1 MSCEGEN
8 MKILVVDD
16 DQGIC
21 ETLNDI
27 MTDLGFNVVIA
38 HDGYQAI
45 DKINNNGFDAALI
58 DVRMPGI
65 NGVET
70 FRRIKQ
76 SHPNFS
82 AFLMTA
88 YAPNG
93 QVSAALHEGVLGV
106 IDKPFDVLKVCK
118 MLTDLGKRNSH
129 IRP

>member
-1 MSCEGEN
+1 MSCEAKK

-16 DQGIC
+16 DRGIC

-27 MTDLGFNVVIA
+27 MTDCGFNVVIA
-38 HDGYQAI
+38 YDGYQAI
-45 DKINNNGFDAALI
+45 ERINNNGFDAALI

-70 FRRIKQ
+70 YRRIKQ
-76 SHPNFS
+76 NHPNFP

-88 YAPNG
+88 YASNS
-93 QVSAALHEGVLGV
+93 QVAAALQEGILGV
-106 IDKPFDVLKVCK
+106 IDKPFDVTKVCK
-118 MLTDLGKRNSH
+118 MLTDLGKRNSR